1 MSSAKKA
8 FKAIQKGNL
17 DTLKQLVAKNPDV
30 LRETVKI
37 KIHDGVQE
45 MDLEAKAI
53 HFASASGSAI
63 ILNYL
68 LNDCKV
74 NANETAV
81 SNLNSK
87 VYPLAIAEG
96 RGEQAIIDILV
107 KAGGTT
113 GHSSE
118 NKGSRKKQKSPDGPK
133 NVKGDLE
140 VRDFRIKTSEFPYLK
155 PYRDHFNSQLAKLS
169 AGQASAMTLEDV
181 KSERTLGTGSFGRV
195 LFVRHKKKAGDYFA
209 LKCLK
214 KQQVIKMKQV
224 EHTINEKNLLFSMN
238 FNGVVRLFDFF
249 QDKKVIYLAL
259 EFVNGGEMFTHI
271 QKLKARHFNF
281 EQTRFYSAETCMAF
295 EYMHSLDIAYRDLK
309 PENLLITDKGHLKV
323 TDFGFAKRV
332 ADRTYTMCGT
342 PEYLA
347 PEIIKQQ
354 GYNHAVDWW
363 AVGVLTFEMRCGR
376 APFEAA
382 SQTAMYKKILAADFQ
397 FPRGFKPEEESFI
410 KALLQVDV
418 TKRLGSVHGWTKKIM
433 DHPYFKGYNWDALR
447 NHTHPS
453 PFKPKVSGPDDC
465 SNFDQYPEEPIKWH
479 GSKLDA
485 DDVFLNF

>member
-1 MSSAKKA
+1 
-8 FKAIQKGNL
+8 
-17 DTLKQLVAKNPDV
+17 
-30 LRETVKI
+30 
-37 KIHDGVQE
+37 
-45 MDLEAKAI
+45 
-53 HFASASGSAI
+53 
-63 ILNYL
+63 
-68 LNDCKV
+68 
-74 NANETAV
+74 
-81 SNLNSK
+81 
-87 VYPLAIAEG
+87 
-96 RGEQAIIDILV
+96 
-107 KAGGTT
+107 
-113 GHSSE
+113 
-118 NKGSRKKQKSPDGPK
+118 
-133 NVKGDLE
+133 
-140 VRDFRIKTSEFPYLK
+140 
-155 PYRDHFNSQLAKLS
+155 
-169 AGQASAMTLEDV
+169 
-181 KSERTLGTGSFGRV
+181 
-195 LFVRHKKKAGDYFA
+195 
-209 LKCLK
+209 
-214 KQQVIKMKQV
+214 MKQV

-238 FNGVVRLFDFF
+238 FNGVVRLFDYF

-309 PENLLITDKGHLKV
+309 PENLLITDTGHLKV

-332 ADRTYTMCGT
+332 TDRTYTMCGT

-433 DHPYFKGYNWDALR
+433 QHPYFKGYNWDALR

-453 PFKPKVSGPDDC
+453 PFKPKVAVSSRRSLGAFAFAAASSHHLRFFQGPDDC

-479 GSKLDA
+479 GGKLDA
-485 DDVFLNF
+485 DDVFKDF